1 MVGPNG
7 PRPLHSRAW
16 WATGGLGTG
25 VAPDEVPDVTT
36 RPGTDPA
43 DPGQPMAGQ
52 PVSGRSNVISPLR
65 FVLGFGIVSALA
77 DVVYEGARSVI
88 GPYLGSLGA
97 GAAVVGLITGAGEAA
112 ALVLRLFT
120 GRLSDR
126 TGRPWPQTIVGYA
139 LTAVCVPLV
148 ALTGN
153 LAAAGLLYNG
163 ERVGKAIR
171 TPARDTMLAH
181 ASAELG
187 RGYAFGLHEALD
199 QVGAMTGPLLIA
211 LTLAVGGD
219 YRLAFGLLAVP
230 GGLALVALTR
240 LRTRAPDPLAWEP
253 AAQVSEKKQLR
264 LEAGLPGQFWRYAV
278 FSAATMFGFS
288 TWAVLAFHL
297 TTRHLVSPAVVPVL
311 YAVAMAAA
319 SAAAVAFGRI
329 YDRVGL
335 RGLLALPLLAG
346 VVPFL
351 SFATNPVLFVVGAAV
366 WGTGMGVHDSTMRA
380 AVADLVPAHRRGA
393 GYGTFTAIYGL
404 AWLGGAATIGFLYE
418 HGTSVATG
426 FIVVVQ
432 ACALVLLVP
441 VLRTRPTVAD

>member
-1 MVGPNG
+1 M
-7 PRPLHSRAW
+7 
-16 WATGGLGTG
+16 
-25 VAPDEVPDVTT
+25 
-36 RPGTDPA
+36 TDPR
-43 DPGQPMAGQ
+43 DPSAGSAL
-52 PVSGRSNVISPLR
+52 PAAPAASVNRISPVR
-65 FVLGFGIVSALA
+65 FVVGFGIVSALG

-97 GAAVVGLITGAGEAA
+97 TAAVVGLITGSGEAA

-126 TGRPWPQTIVGYA
+126 TGKPWPQTIVGYA

-163 ERVGKAIR
+163 ERVGKAVR

-199 QVGAMTGPLLIA
+199 QVGAMTGPLLLGAA
-211 LTLAVGGD
+211 LALGGG

-230 GGLALVALTR
+230 GALALLALMR
-240 LRTRAPDPLAWEP
+240 LRASAPDPLAWEP
-253 AAQVSEKKQLR
+253 AAQLSEAKRLR
-264 LEAGLPGQFWRYAV
+264 LEAGLPRQFWRYSA

-297 TTRHLVSPAVVPVL
+297 TTRHLLSPAVVPVL
-311 YAVAMAAA
+311 YALAMGAA
-319 SAAAVAFGRI
+319 SIAAVAFGRV

-335 RGLLALPLLAG
+335 RGLLVLPFLAAA
-346 VVPFL
+346 VPFL
-351 SFATNPVLFVVGAAV
+351 SFSDSAVLFVLGSVV
-366 WGTGMGVHDSTMRA
+366 WGAGMGVHDSTMRA

-404 AWLGGAATIGFLYE
+404 AWLAGTVVIGWLYE
-418 HGTSVATG
+418 RGTTAADG
-426 FIVVVQ
+426 FIVAAQ
-432 ACALVLLVP
+432 ALALGLLLP
-441 VLRTRPTVAD
+441 VLRDRAGAGRPTQ

>member
-1 MVGPNG
+1 VSAEPN
-7 PRPLHSRAW
+7 R
-16 WATGGLGTG
+16 
-25 VAPDEVPDVTT
+25 
-36 RPGTDPA
+36 
-43 DPGQPMAGQ
+43 
-52 PVSGRSNVISPLR
+52 ISPLR
-65 FVLGFGIVSALA
+65 FVVGFGVVSALA

-97 GAAVVGLITGAGEAA
+97 SALVVGLVTGAGEAA

-126 TGRPWPQTIVGYA
+126 TGRPWPQTLVGYA

-153 LAAAGLLYNG
+153 LTAAGLLYNG
-163 ERVGKAIR
+163 ERVGKAVR

-211 LTLAVGGD
+211 ATLALGGN

-230 GGLALVALTR
+230 GALALLALTR
-240 LRTRAPDPLAWEP
+240 LRAQAPDPLAWEP
-253 AAQVSEKKQLR
+253 AAQVSEKKRLR
-264 LEAGLPGQFWRYAV
+264 LEAALPRQFWHYAA

-288 TWAVLAFHL
+288 TWALLAFQLTHHHL
-297 TTRHLVSPAVVPVL
+297 LSPSLVPVL
-311 YAVAMAAA
+311 YALAMATA
-319 SAAAVAFGRI
+319 SVAAVVFGRL

-335 RGLLALPLLAG
+335 RGLLVLPVLAAAVPLL
-346 VVPFL
+346 
-351 SFATNPVLFVVGAAV
+351 SFSSNTALFVLGAVV
-366 WGTGMGVHDSTMRA
+366 WGAGMGVHDSTMRA

-393 GYGTFTAIYGL
+393 GYGTFTAVYGL
-404 AWLGGAATIGFLYE
+404 AWLAGAVLIGLLLE
-418 HGTSVATG
+418 HGTTVATL
-426 FIVVVQ
+426 FIVAVQVV
-432 ACALVLLVP
+432 ALGILIPLQ
-441 VLRTRPTVAD
+441 RNGIGQR